1 MEKFFSCHAQKQL
14 ENVDTDT
21 GYWIHGPWDQYN
33 QCHKTKPKPHSW
45 NTIGISSCDWE
56 ANTRDVGASKNTLCL
71 HSASNVS
78 SIYQYFVW
86 KCFLVFK
93 GNFFS
98 ILAGKNVAPVCA
110 VSTITFLCK
119 QSV

>member
-21 GYWIHGPWDQYN
+21 GADTHGPWDQYN
-33 QCHKTKPKPHSW
+33 QCHQTKPKNLMWLRSQYKR
-45 NTIGISSCDWE
+45 C
-56 ANTRDVGASKNTLCL
+56 ASKNTLCL

>member
-21 GYWIHGPWDQYN
+21 GGPWDQYN

-56 ANTRDVGASKNTLCL
+56 ANTRDVHLKIPFAFILQATLVQFI
-71 HSASNVS
+71 N
-78 SIYQYFVW
+78 
-86 KCFLVFK
+86 
-93 GNFFS
+93 
-98 ILAGKNVAPVCA
+98 ILYENA
-110 VSTITFLCK
+110 F
-119 QSV
+119 